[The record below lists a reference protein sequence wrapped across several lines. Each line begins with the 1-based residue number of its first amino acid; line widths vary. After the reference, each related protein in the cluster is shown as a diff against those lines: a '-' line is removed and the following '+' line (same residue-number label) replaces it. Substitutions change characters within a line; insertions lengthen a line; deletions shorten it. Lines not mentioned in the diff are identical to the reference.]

1 MLHTCTYLY
10 TCFPY
15 MLPLHHN
22 QPPTMLFLCFSMCC
36 STHDS
41 WLPFFLRFSLVAW
54 QHLVSCQGTPVMDG
68 SKLLNWKHSILEGVF
83 LPEDTLN
90 PPIERF
96 GFVQQGSGISNEIP
110 WFLVLESFFSHSIH
124 VCFCLTYINP
134 TRINYSVMWV
144 KKISLMEGMSLYYR
158 FSNCKVALVYTCFT
172 TSCVDYRHL
181 EKMQKKWTRC
191 HKIKSAMPPCPML
204 W

>member
-1 MLHTCTYLY
+1 MGLAALSPSERMSHVHICYQPKICMYLYVNIHIYIYVNKNKYIYISNCQTSTTVHYYDYIYMLHTCTYLY

-134 TRINYSVMWV
+134 TRINYSVM
-144 KKISLMEGMSLYYR
+144 
-158 FSNCKVALVYTCFT
+158 
-172 TSCVDYRHL
+172 
-181 EKMQKKWTRC
+181 
-191 HKIKSAMPPCPML
+191 
-204 W
+204 